1 MGQERAF
8 DGTGERTSP
17 RRGRDERVAS
27 TSERP
32 HGPLCTVISRTGL
45 LLASTLIGLMILEYG
60 VRVFLP
66 RYVPCEAVVFH
77 MEGGVPL
84 GPKNHVGRHT
94 NNTSDYDVT
103 VRINAYGFRD
113 AKDLKD
119 SRQEDFFV
127 VGDSFGFGWGVEEE
141 DRYSNLLAS
150 MFGTDVYNISVP
162 TDIEG
167 YEKLVRH
174 ARTQGATIANLI
186 VGVCME
192 NDLRDYRV
200 RASDNAPAGEGRK
213 FLSVKS
219 WLTRRSAAYNAI
231 KNTVHESGPLK
242 RVALKLRLITRPVDR
257 AARQSY
263 SRALVESSVDRL
275 TEMVADCGTAR
286 IVVVVIPSRRL
297 WMGDDREMY
306 SRIHN
311 EFVALAQDRGLTVV
325 DLRAALEEG
334 GDPLRYHF
342 QYDGHWNKRGH
353 RKAAE
358 EIAEALRPL

>member
-8 DGTGERTSP
+8 DETGEETSP
-17 RRGRDERVAS
+17 RRGRDKRVAS
-27 TSERP
+27 ESERP
-32 HGPLCTVISRTGL
+32 HRLLRTVLSRAGL
-45 LLASTLIGLMILEYG
+45 LFVATLLGLMILEYG

-66 RYVPCEAVVFH
+66 RYIPCEAVVFH

-84 GPKNHVGRHT
+84 GPKNYVGRHT
-94 NNTSDYDVT
+94 NNTTDYDVT

-127 VGDSFGFGWGVEEE
+127 VGDSFGFGWGVQEE

-150 MFGTDVYNISVP
+150 MLGTDVYNISIP

-167 YEKLVRH
+167 YGKLVQY
-174 ARTQGATIANLI
+174 AREQGATIANLI

-192 NDLRDYRV
+192 NDLRDYGIQ
-200 RASDNAPAGEGRK
+200 ASDSAAAGEDTK

-231 KNTVHESGPLK
+231 KNTIHENGSLK
-242 RVALKLRLITRPVDR
+242 KIALKLRLITRPVDR

-275 TEMVADCGTAR
+275 TEMVADSGMAR
-286 IVVVVIPSRRL
+286 VVVVVVPSRRL
-297 WMGDDREMY
+297 WMGNERAMY
-306 SRIHN
+306 SRIHS
-311 EFVALAQDRGLTVV
+311 EFVALAIDRGLTVV

-353 RKAAE
+353 RKAAQ
-358 EIAEALRPL
+358 EIAEALRSL